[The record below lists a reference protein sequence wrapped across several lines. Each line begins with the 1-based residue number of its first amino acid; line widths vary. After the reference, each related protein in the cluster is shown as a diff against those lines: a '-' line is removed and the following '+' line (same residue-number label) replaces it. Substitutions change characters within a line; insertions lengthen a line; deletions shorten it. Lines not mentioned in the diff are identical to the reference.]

1 MQQTVAKTPHMN
13 SVFTMV
19 AVALLALATVACD
32 NVTRGHAFGW
42 EIVATPDVAIIQRRD
57 DDMYLLRIRYSRDY
71 AERFDNCL
79 WGLEYDL
86 GVSGDGF
93 VADVDVDYHFAGES
107 DGGTVRAARI
117 SSYWVCLEEPP
128 GGDFERRARL
138 GAESVALLV
147 RHRDGTHNAYR
158 YDLTDWDAAMDA
170 ALTLQNTDHPS
181 SPLARQ
187 GGDG

>member
-1 MQQTVAKTPHMN
+1 MVGFLIKPPRMSGA
-13 SVFTMV
+13 FTMV
-19 AVALLALATVACD
+19 VVVLLALATVACD
-32 NVTRGHAFGW
+32 KVTRGHAFGW
-42 EIVATPDVAIIQRRD
+42 EIVATPDVAMIQRRD
-57 DDMYLLRIRYSRDY
+57 DDMYLLRIRYSRAY

-107 DGGTVRAARI
+107 DGGTVRPARI
-117 SSYWVCLEEPP
+117 GSRWVCLEEPP

-138 GAESVALLV
+138 GAASVEILI

-158 YDLTDWDAAMDA
+158 YDVTGWDAAMKA
-170 ALTLQNTDHPS
+170 AMTLQNTAYPS
-181 SPLARQ
+181 SKIKN
-187 GGDG
+187 